1 MHPPDRDDPSLA
13 VVESTRAVYSARTRL
28 QLRIAMPPALT
39 LPDGRSLSLDEAPL
53 LMGIVNVTPD
63 SFSDGGLLG
72 SAEAAVAHGLRLVAE
87 GAAIVDIG
95 GESTRPGHET
105 VDAATELARV
115 LPVIAGLKT
124 RSDAPISIDS
134 YKAEVAEVAL
144 AAGASIVNDVWGAQR
159 DPRIA
164 AVAARAGAPM
174 VLMHNRDA
182 IDASLDIFDDVRRF
196 LERSIA
202 IATAAGVPRGQIVVD
217 PGIGFG
223 KTPRQNLDLI
233 RDLDRLSV
241 LGCPILLGASRKS
254 TLGRITGRKIPAE
267 RLAATLSAHLYG
279 ASRGAA
285 ILRVHDV
292 APHVDALK
300 VWAAIADETKVI
312 P

>member
-1 MHPPDRDDPSLA
+1 
-13 VVESTRAVYSARTRL
+13 
-28 QLRIAMPPALT
+28 MPPALT

-72 SAEAAVAHGLRLVAE
+72 SAEAAVTHGLRLVGE
-87 GAAIVDIG
+87 GAAIVDVG
-95 GESTRPGHET
+95 GESTRPGHEI

-202 IATAAGVPRGQIVVD
+202 VATAAGVPRGQIVVD

-254 TLGRITGRKIPAE
+254 TLGRITGRKVPAE

>member
-1 MHPPDRDDPSLA
+1 
-13 VVESTRAVYSARTRL
+13 
-28 QLRIAMPPALT
+28 MPLALT
-39 LPDGRSLSLDEAPL
+39 LPDGRNLSLDEAPL

-63 SFSDGGLLG
+63 SFSDGGLLD
-72 SAEAAVAHGLRLVAE
+72 SAEAAVAHGLRLAEE

-115 LPVIAGLKT
+115 LPVISGLKA
-124 RSDAPISIDS
+124 RSEVPISIDS
-134 YKAEVAEVAL
+134 YKAEVVEAAL

-164 AVAARAGAPM
+164 AVAARVGAPM
-174 VLMHNRDA
+174 VLMHNRDT
-182 IDASLDIFDDVRRF
+182 IDAALDIFDEVARF

-202 IATAAGVPRGQIVVD
+202 IATQAGVPRQQIVID

-233 RDLDRLSV
+233 RDLDRLNV

-254 TLGRITGRKIPAE
+254 TLGRLTGRKVPAE

-292 APHVDALK
+292 APHIDALK
-300 VWAAIADETKVI
+300 VWDAIADETKVI